1 MNTAIPA
8 RASRAGARTGVHEGV
23 SGRTPEALPLA
34 LGVGVLDLAIGVY
47 VNLTFHYI
55 SGDALSRVA
64 NAFDVLFGRQ
74 PHLAAVGFI
83 WQPLPSL
90 MEMPLLLLRGVWPPL
105 ATDGVAGLVV
115 SALFASVG
123 VWFLLRTLH
132 LFGIPVWWRIAF
144 ALLFA
149 ANPMIILY
157 AGNGMTDIMLVA
169 VVLAS
174 VWGVLSYVETGSLRA
189 LTAGAVWL
197 GVGFAIRYEAA
208 PLGVFLAVALAI
220 SMLRAGAPRA
230 RIQGAVLLLL
240 TPLIYAS
247 ALWVFFNWMIMKNP
261 LYFLTSSYGNLSQTS
276 LGAYYDQPLMA
287 ARGHILG
294 ALLYVAHMGLLFW
307 PVGVGVVGALALSFG
322 RWRDARAPVLLGAT
336 AAVPLLQ
343 AVLIYQGHSAA
354 WARFFIYYIPTG
366 FLLLSLVASRAGTR
380 PARRN
385 IALTAVALLL
395 VAGNA
400 VNFIEERSS
409 PTVGKGD
416 TPVVAEILS
425 RQSMAPLA
433 GMDTIVSYLD
443 AHPREVVA
451 VDVFTAFPLVLRI
464 ARPQQLIITPDTDF
478 KSIIR
483 NPRGRASDLLVPEP
497 TGVAALDAIDRT
509 WPGLWAGKISWAH
522 LVKAFPGPDHWRLYA
537 VGPNA
542 P

>member
-1 MNTAIPA
+1 MSTSIPA
-8 RASRAGARTGVHEGV
+8 HASRVGVRTGAGEAVRD
-23 SGRTPEALPLA
+23 RTPEALPTA
-34 LGVGVLDLAIGVY
+34 LGIGLLDLAIGVY
-47 VNLTFHYI
+47 LNLTLHYL

-74 PHLAAVGFI
+74 PHLAAIGFI

-90 MEMPLLLLRGVWPPL
+90 MDMPLLLMRGVWPPL

-115 SALFASVG
+115 SAFFASVA

-132 LFGIPVWWRIAF
+132 LFGIPVWWRMVF

-149 ANPMIILY
+149 ANPMIVLY
-157 AGNGMTDIMLVA
+157 ASNGMTDIMLVA

-189 LTAGAVWL
+189 LTAAGVWL
-197 GVGFAIRYEAA
+197 GVGFAIRYEAV
-208 PLGVFLAVALAI
+208 PLGFFLAVALAV
-220 SMLRAGAPRA
+220 SMLGSGASRP
-230 RIQGAVLLLL
+230 RIQGSVLLLL
-240 TPLIYAS
+240 TPLLYAS

-261 LYFLTSSYGNLSQTS
+261 LYFLTSSYSNVSQTS
-276 LGAYYDQPLMA
+276 LGAYDNQPLAA

-294 ALLYVAHMGLLFW
+294 SLLYVAHMGLLFW
-307 PVGVGVVGALALSFG
+307 PVGVGVAAALALSVG
-322 RWRDARAPVLLGAT
+322 RARDARAPVLLGAT
-336 AAVPLLQ
+336 LAVPLLQ

-354 WARFFIYYIPTG
+354 WARFFIYYVPTG
-366 FLLLSLVASRAGTR
+366 FLLLSLVASRVGTR
-380 PARRN
+380 PILRN
-385 IALTAVALLL
+385 LALTAVALLF

-409 PTVGKGD
+409 PTVGRGD
-416 TPVVAEILS
+416 TPVVTGTLG
-425 RQSMAPLA
+425 RQSMASLT
-433 GMDTIVSYLD
+433 GMNQIVRYLD
-443 AHPREVVA
+443 AHPHDVVA
-451 VDVFTAFPLVLRI
+451 VDVFTAFPLVLRL

-478 KSIIR
+478 MSIIK
-483 NPRGRASDLLVPEP
+483 NPRGRASDLLVPDP

-509 WPGLWAGKISWAH
+509 WPGLWAGKITWAH
-522 LVKAFPGPDHWRLYA
+522 LVRAFPGPNHWRLYA